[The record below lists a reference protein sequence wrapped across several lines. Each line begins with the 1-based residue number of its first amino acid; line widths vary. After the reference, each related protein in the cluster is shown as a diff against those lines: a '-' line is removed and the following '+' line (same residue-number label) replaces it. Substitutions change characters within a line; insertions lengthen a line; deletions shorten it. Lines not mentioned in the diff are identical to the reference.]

1 MVVPVSLLL
10 IFVILFTTFQSVKD
24 SLLIFSGVP
33 FALTGGILALLIRD
47 IPLSISAIIGFI
59 ALSGVAVLDGIVMVS
74 FIKQLREQGVELNKA
89 IKEGALVRFRPV
101 LMTSLV
107 AALGLL
113 PMALATS
120 IGAEVQRPLA
130 TVIVGGVTSGLVL
143 TLLVLPC
150 LYKISFKE
158 K

>member
-1 MVVPVSLLL
+1 
-10 IFVILFTTFQSVKD
+10 
-24 SLLIFSGVP
+24 
-33 FALTGGILALLIRD
+33 
-47 IPLSISAIIGFI
+47 
-59 ALSGVAVLDGIVMVS
+59 MVS